1 MASGLVPKTSMTFFM
16 FPPLSLYFPYILH
29 VFRHAVNRKP
39 VIFPI
44 ILSRSC
50 ALMKMRLYY
59 WKNNREGEIFMRNEL
74 IALRGAMEAAG
85 VDAYVVP
92 TDDFHGSEYA
102 GEYFMCRK
110 YVSGF
115 TGSAGTLVATADWAG
130 LWTDGRYFLQAAD
143 QLRGSG
149 IELMKMGQP
158 GVPTIRQ
165 WLESHLQEGQVLGFD
180 GRTMTC
186 SAGKDLAEA
195 AALCGAEVDYEL
207 DLVGRIWEDR
217 PEMSREGVWALP
229 LEYTGRTRGEK
240 IRNLREEMEKDGAD
254 VHILT
259 SLDDIC
265 WLLNFRG
272 GDVACCPVVLSFL
285 ILTRDTI
292 RWYVDESKVAP
303 FLKKGLEKDG
313 IEIRPYLDV
322 FADVTA
328 LDAGEKVLIDPAKV
342 SYAIARS
349 IPGPVTE
356 ARNPTELPKAIKTPQ
371 EQQNMRNAH
380 IQDGI
385 ALVKFMKWLHGNVG
399 RTEITEISAAEKL
412 ESLRK
417 QRDFYLEPSFD
428 PIFGY
433 GPHGAI
439 IHYSATEETN
449 AAVEPEG
456 FLLSD
461 TGGHYLEGTTD
472 VTRTFVVG
480 PLTEEMKHHYTMVL
494 RAHLALLGA
503 RFKKGA
509 TGANLDVLARKPFW
523 DEGLDYNHGTGHG
536 VGYLM
541 SVHEGP
547 QSISYQKSGGHVP
560 LEPGMIVSDEPGLYL
575 EGEYG
580 IRLENLVLCVEKE
593 TGEYGTFYGFEPL
606 TMCPFER
613 EAILPEEMTAQE
625 LSLLNAYQQTV
636 FEKISPFLCEEGAAW
651 LRAAT
656 API

>member
-1 MASGLVPKTSMTFFM
+1 M
-16 FPPLSLYFPYILH
+16 
-29 VFRHAVNRKP
+29 RK
-39 VIFPI
+39 
-44 ILSRSC
+44 
-50 ALMKMRLYY
+50 
-59 WKNNREGEIFMRNEL
+59 EL
-74 IALRGAMEAAG
+74 TALRLAMKAAG

-115 TGSAGTLVATADWAG
+115 TGSAGTLLVTADWAG

-149 IELMKMGQP
+149 IELMKIGQP
-158 GVPTIRQ
+158 GVPALPA
-165 WLESHLQEGQVLGFD
+165 WLEEHLEAGQTLGFD
-180 GRTMTC
+180 GRTMT
-186 SAGKDLAEA
+186 SGTGESLAEA
-195 AALCGAEVDYEL
+195 ADRRGASVNYEL
-207 DLVGRIWEDR
+207 DLVGQIWENR
-217 PEMSREGVWALP
+217 PGMSEEGVWALP
-229 LEYTGRTRGEK
+229 LDYTGRTRSEK
-240 IRNLREEMEKDGAD
+240 IRNLRDAVEQAGAD
-254 VHILT
+254 IHVLT

-292 RWYVDESKVAP
+292 RWYVDEGKVAP

-313 IEIRPYLDV
+313 IEIRPYLSVFDDV
-322 FADVTA
+322 KALPADA
-328 LDAGEKVLIDPAKV
+328 KVLIDPAKV

-349 IPGPVTE
+349 IPGPVME
-356 ARNPTELPKAIKTPQ
+356 ARNPTELPKAVKTPA

-385 ALVKFMKWLHGNVG
+385 ALVKFMKWFHQNVG
-399 RTEITEISAAEKL
+399 KTPITEISAAEKL

-472 VTRTFVVG
+472 VTRTFVAG
-480 PLTEEMKHHYTMVL
+480 PLTREMKHHYTLVL
-494 RAHLALLGA
+494 RAHLALMGTT
-503 RFKKGA
+503 FKKGA
-509 TGANLDVLARKPFW
+509 SGANLDILARKPFW

-575 EGEYG
+575 EGKYG

-593 TGEYGTFYGFEPL
+593 TSEYGTFYGFEPL

-613 EAILPEEMTAQE
+613 EAILPDEMTAQE
-625 LSLLNAYQQTV
+625 LSLLNAYHQTV

-651 LRAAT
+651 LRNAT